1 MVKKLW
7 LHASWRSHRG
17 MPCAEFGWPRDWAQ
31 ALYASWTMQ
40 HCCICA
46 WASMVYLKA
55 CVMWNCIAG
64 LPGDLSVGPIARPNW
79 SDINN
84 ISSAYKMHVQY
95 AVCILLCCMQ
105 HIQFSDRISLQ
116 LPSPVQTWLHVKCSC
131 NTYDMCQDLNLQ
143 HILWSKNKHNNR
155 CTTQHIKN
163 IKLLSELNM
172 LRMYWI
178 KQIWLYSSLVSPS
191 QIMPL
196 SLTLMP
202 K

>member
-40 HCCICA
+40 HFCICA

-95 AVCILLCCMQ
+95 AVCTLLCCMYAAYTIKRSDKLAIAFARSDLIACQ
-105 HIQFSDRISLQ
+105 MQLQYVWHVSRPKPPAHI
-116 LPSPVQTWLHVKCSC
+116 VK
-131 NTYDMCQDLNLQ
+131 
-143 HILWSKNKHNNR
+143 
-155 CTTQHIKN
+155 
-163 IKLLSELNM
+163 
-172 LRMYWI
+172 
-178 KQIWLYSSLVSPS
+178 
-191 QIMPL
+191 
-196 SLTLMP
+196 
-202 K
+202 